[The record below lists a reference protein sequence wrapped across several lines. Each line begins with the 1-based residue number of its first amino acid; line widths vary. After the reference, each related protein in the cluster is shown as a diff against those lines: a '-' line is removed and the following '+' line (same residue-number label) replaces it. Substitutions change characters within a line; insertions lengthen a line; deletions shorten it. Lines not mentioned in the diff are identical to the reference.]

1 MSVLGR
7 TLPTAA
13 VVAALVGGMLATAP
27 AHAVVGGGTATT
39 PEWMVQIHATQPD
52 GTVRICGGAAVGAHK
67 VVTSAGCVTG
77 AKSVLLAA
85 DTTSLLAETEM
96 DPEGAETNAS
106 AVKRTW
112 TASGYDAA
120 TGRDDIAVLT
130 TRDPLHTARFVQPA
144 ASWDPSADIPG
155 MVGAFEGW
163 GSTSGDSK
171 TPNSNLRKATLQI
184 RPESEC
190 AEAAGAAWTPG
201 RMFCTTPPPPDQE
214 TGGGTPCTGDEGG
227 PLVVNGRLVGVYSRP
242 TGSSCTAE
250 GSRAV
255 FTRVS
260 ALIGQMNPRIYDT
273 DLSGDGLADLFA
285 MTPAGQRYEYDS
297 TGNGLKPRRQWPTLS
312 EPYSRYRQVDVDRD
326 GFQDYVY
333 RTASGDL
340 YQSYDVYAY
349 EGWGNWIHD
358 RYESKIGHGWNS
370 MRSITMP
377 GDVNGDDIPDI
388 VAVDGDGVQWIYA
401 FRPGT
406 GGQGISGRWK
416 SGTGWAGYTIFG
428 SGDYTG
434 DGKPDLLARDTAG
447 RLWIYKGTGKG
458 LTPWQTRAQVGSSG
472 WNYTAYAASGD
483 TDGDGKADFYAR
495 DSAGYLW
502 LYKGTG
508 NASAPFQNRVKI
520 GGGWNIYSLI
530 S

>member
-13 VVAALVGGMLATAP
+13 AVAALTGGMLCAAP

-39 PEWMVQIHATQPD
+39 SDWMVQIHATQPD
-52 GTVRICGGAAVGAHK
+52 GSVRICGGAAVGAHK

-77 AKSVLLAA
+77 AKSVRVASG
-85 DTTSLLAETEM
+85 TTSLLAETEM
-96 DPEGAETNAS
+96 DPGGEDSNAS
-106 AVKRTW
+106 VVKRTW
-112 TASGYDAA
+112 TAPGYDPA

-130 TRDPLHTARFVQPA
+130 TRDPLHTSAYVRPA
-144 ASWDPSADIPG
+144 ASWDIGADTPG
-155 MVGAFEGW
+155 TVGALAGW
-163 GSTSGDSK
+163 GSTSGDSR
-171 TPNSNLRKATLQI
+171 TPSPNLRRASLEV
-184 RPESEC
+184 RPDTEC

-201 RMFCTTPPPPDQE
+201 RMFCTTPPPPEQD

-255 FTRVS
+255 FTKVS
-260 ALIGQMNPRIYDT
+260 ALIGQMSARINDT
-273 DLSGDGLADLFA
+273 DLNGDGLADLFA
-285 MTPAGQRYEYDS
+285 MTPAGKRYEYDS
-297 TGNGLKPRRQWPTLS
+297 TGSGLKPRSQWPTLTA
-312 EPYSRYRQVDVDRD
+312 PYSRYRQVDVNGD

-340 YQSYDVYAY
+340 YQSYDVYVY
-349 EGWGNWIHD
+349 EGWGNWTRD
-358 RYESKIGHGWNS
+358 RYETKIGSGWNS
-370 MRSITMP
+370 MRSITVP
-377 GDVNGDDIPDI
+377 GDVSGDGVPDI
-388 VAVDGDGVQWIYA
+388 VTVDGNGVQWVYA
-401 FRPGT
+401 FRPGA
-406 GGQGISGRWK
+406 GQGLSGKWK
-416 SGTGWAGYTIFG
+416 TGTGWAGYTLFG

-447 RLWIYKGTGKG
+447 RLWIYKGTGRG
-458 LTPWQTRAQVGSSG
+458 DAPWQARAQVGRSG

-483 TDGDGKADFYAR
+483 TDGDGRADFYAR

-520 GGGWNIYSLI
+520 GGGWNVYSLI